1 MNLNRLRNTQISLN
15 LQVSNMQLQVYSC
28 RKPLL
33 ERCLNILFSFFI
45 EVISVKAV

>member
-1 MNLNRLRNTQISLN
+1 MILNGLRNTQISLN
-15 LQVSNMQLQVYSC
+15 LQVYNMQLQVYLC
-28 RKPLL
+28 RKPFL